1 MVSLQSALLPE
12 AAASHKRPPCL
23 SVVGGVVAS
32 HTTATASSKKRRRD
46 AGEDDDRENSRGE
59 VVDGIELNFDAAPLP
74 PEWQRCLDIQVY
86 IVLTPPSL
94 VPSFIHLWRVDRVV
108 PCMPTCVLRARV
120 HVLILRVTRLRRVQS
135 GQIHYYNTRTHKRTL
150 KDPRVAGEP
159 APAAEEADDE
169 EESANCAP
177 PGLDLELNLTFSPRP
192 VAVAPEKKRPR
203 PTAAAPPPPAADRR
217 HHRPAAAAA
226 AEDSGREMVAGVCVR
241 CHMLVMMCR
250 ANPAC
255 PNCKFLHPSSR
266 AAPPPPLEPEPAPLK
281 LSLQLLCCR
290 D

>member
-1 MVSLQSALLPE
+1 MVSLQTALLPE
-12 AAASHKRPPCL
+12 AAASNKRPPCL
-23 SVVGGVVAS
+23 SLVGGVVAS
-32 HTTATASSKKRRRD
+32 HTTATSKKRRRD
-46 AGEDDDRENSRGE
+46 DRDDDDRENSRGE

-74 PEWQRCLDIQVY
+74 PEWQRCLDIQ
-86 IVLTPPSL
+86 
-94 VPSFIHLWRVDRVV
+94 
-108 PCMPTCVLRARV
+108 
-120 HVLILRVTRLRRVQS
+120 S

-159 APAAEEADDE
+159 APAAEEADEDD
-169 EESANCAP
+169 SANCAP
-177 PGLDLELNLTFSPRP
+177 PGLDLELNLTFSPRR
-192 VAVAPEKKRPR
+192 AVAPEKKRIR
-203 PTAAAPPPPAADRR
+203 PTAAAPPPPPADRR
-217 HHRPAAAAA
+217 HHRPAEAAA